1 MVSNSTVRRL
11 TPTECLRLQGFP
23 DGWLD
28 IGDWTDE
35 KGRVHKDADAPKY
48 KAIGNSIAIPFW
60 EWLMRRIAGQYE
72 RPMTIGSLFDG
83 MAGFPLC
90 AERVGGKALW
100 ASEIEPYCIAVSKY
114 HFPEDDNVHPQ
125 D

>member
-11 TPTECLRLQGFP
+11 TPRECLRLQGFP
-23 DGWLD
+23 DNWLD

-35 KGRVHKDADAPKY
+35 KGKVHKDADAPKY
-48 KAIGNSIAIPFW
+48 KAIGNSIALPFW

-83 MAGFPLC
+83 ISGFPL
-90 AERVGGKALW
+90 AVERAGGKALW
-100 ASEIEPYCIAVSKY
+100 SSEIEPYCVAVAKH
-114 HFPEDDNVHPQ
+114 HFPEDDA
-125 D
+125 DAI